1 MRLSGHLAIDLT
13 QSADAFADVV
23 DTHIAVCIAQ
33 ENPRIGIEKRTRPGL
48 TSTLRAIP
56 HSTSFFAEMPA
67 GSSAQKIPAFGTP
80 HLGVRNFHRERI
92 DHRIAIQAHL
102 I

>member
-1 MRLSGHLAIDLT
+1 MRPSGHHLTIGLT

-33 ENPRIGIEKRTRPGL
+33 ENPRIGIGKRTRPGL
-48 TSTLRAIP
+48 TSTQKMIP
-56 HSTSFFAEMPA
+56 RSTSFLAEMPA
-67 GSSAQKIPAFGTP
+67 FGTA

-92 DHRIAIQAHL
+92 DPRIAILAHL

>member
-1 MRLSGHLAIDLT
+1 MRLSGHLAIDLA

-23 DTHIAVCIAQ
+23 DTHIAVSIAQ
-33 ENPRIGIEKRTRPGL
+33 ENPRIGIGKRTRPGL
-48 TSTLRAIP
+48 TSKPKMIP
-56 HSTSFFAEMPA
+56 RSTSFLAEM
-67 GSSAQKIPAFGTP
+67 PAFGTP

-92 DHRIAIQAHL
+92 DHRIAILAHL